1 MRRFNHEILGE
12 IKDRWS
18 PKAFSGKPVAWETVL
33 AVLEAARYAPSCFN
47 EQPWEFFVA
56 IEEEELETVRETL
69 YEKNRLWADKAPVLL
84 VATAGPSFEKSG
96 KNNRWAAFD
105 TGTAWGFLALEAV
118 RRGLVTHAMGGFS
131 QKKLREAL
139 ELPEDRLILAVIAL
153 GHLGQKEEMDPQF
166 IESEYPGTRKDL
178 DHIYRR
184 VGETMKGGRPHENRL
199 DRP

>member
-1 MRRFNHEILGE
+1 MRRFNHEILEE
-12 IKDRWS
+12 IQERWS
-18 PKAFSGKPVAWETVL
+18 PKAFSGEPVAWETVL

-56 IEEEELETVRETL
+56 IEAEELETVRESL

-139 ELPEDRLILAVIAL
+139 GLPEDRLILAVIAL
-153 GHLGQKEEMDPQF
+153 GRLGDENKLDPQF
-166 IESEYPGTRKDL
+166 IESERPGTRKDL
-178 DHIYRR
+178 DQVYQR
-184 VGETMKGGRPHENRL
+184 VGARRKGRGAP
-199 DRP
+199 